1 MPEHLRAML
10 VIVAAAA
17 AVFACARPHACA
29 AAMRAEDFA
38 RRRNLWFGVTLAAF
52 LAHDYWVFV
61 ALATALLLY
70 TLSHEPN
77 KPALFLLLLFAVP
90 ALPADVSGF
99 GIVNYFF
106 SMNYVRL
113 LTFAILLPAFLH
125 LRRQPGVEPFGGP
138 LADKIVLGYL
148 GLTFALSVMVNSL
161 TDTVRGA
168 LFYAFIDV
176 FLPYYVFS
184 RSIVTLARFRDTL
197 AALALAAMVLGV
209 VGCFE
214 LTKHWLLYSPLEGA
228 LGVHWGY
235 GEYLARGDS
244 LRALAS
250 TGQPIAL
257 GYVMAVAAGLYIFV
271 CRSLPDWRARGA
283 GFALLLA
290 GLYASLSR
298 GPWLGAAAILL
309 VFFATGPLAAVRYAK
324 LILGAGLVA
333 VLLFVLPGGEN
344 LIELM
349 PFVGSIDEGNVVYR
363 QRLLD
368 IAVPLIL
375 QHPLFGSF
383 DAMSSPTMEALR
395 QGQGIIDVVNTY
407 IGIALNTGMVGV
419 VLFAGF
425 FLAVGARIYADMRTL
440 HDRSGEHHLL
450 GRALLATLVGILII
464 IFTASS
470 ITVIPVV
477 YWAVAGLG
485 VGYARMLAHAPEARV
500 PQPIVFRPWFAQ

>member
-17 AVFACARPHACA
+17 AVFACARRYACA
-29 AAMRAEDFA
+29 VAIRPEDFA
-38 RRRNLWFGVTLAAF
+38 RRRNLWFAITLAAF

-61 ALATALLLY
+61 AIATALLVY
-70 TLSHEPN
+70 TLRHEPN

-113 LTFAILLPAFLH
+113 LTLAILLPAFMH

-138 LADKIVLGYL
+138 LADKVLLAYL
-148 GLTFALSVMVNSL
+148 GLTFALSVLVNSI

-168 LFYAFIDV
+168 VFYAFIDV

-184 RSIVTLARFRDTL
+184 RSVVTLARFRDTL
-197 AALALAAMVLGV
+197 TSLTLAALVLGV
-209 VGCFE
+209 LGCFE
-214 LTKHWLLYSPLEGA
+214 LSKHWLLYSPLEGA

-257 GYVMAVAAGLYIFV
+257 GYVMAVAAGLYLFV
-271 CRSLPDWRARGA
+271 GRSVADWRARGA

-298 GPWLGAAAILL
+298 GPWLGAATILL

-324 LILGAGLVA
+324 LMLGGGLAA
-333 VLLFVLPGGEN
+333 VLLLTLPGGEN
-344 LIELM
+344 VIELL
-349 PFVGSIDEGNVVYR
+349 PFIGNIDEGNVVYR

-375 QHPLFGSF
+375 QHPMFGSF
-383 DAMSSPTMEALR
+383 DALNSGAMEALR

-407 IGIALNTGMVGV
+407 IGIALHTGMVGV
-419 VLFAGF
+419 SLFVGF
-425 FLAVGARIYADMRTL
+425 FLVIAARIYADMRSL
-440 HDRSGEHHLL
+440 RDPRSEHYLL
-450 GRALLATLVGILII
+450 GRALLGTLLGILII

-470 ITVIPVV
+470 ITVIPVI
-477 YWAVAGLG
+477 YWSVAGLG
-485 VGYARMLAHAPEARV
+485 VGYARLLAVAPEVRA
-500 PQPIVFRPWFAQ
+500 PQPVVFRPWFAQ